1 MQCRKRIPKQILLER
16 YYRERTRLINLYCQ
30 RQETLA
36 SNLFTESYNWRQSR
50 TLGVNCFKEKAHYL
64 GNGYLI
70 PDYSTRV
77 RKLNAIKQGKGT
89 TQISGLL
96 LNDYGK
102 IEGAPGGFGSSLKNR
117 F

>member
-1 MQCRKRIPKQILLER
+1 MQCRRIPRQILLER
-16 YYRERTRLINLYCQ
+16 YYREQDRLNCQ
-30 RQETLA
+30 RQESPT
-36 SNLFTESYNWRQSR
+36 NLFSESYNWKRH
-50 TLGVNCFKEKAHYL
+50 LGVNCFKEKVQYL

-70 PDYSTRV
+70 PDYSTRL

-89 TQISGLL
+89 TQFTALT

-102 IEGAPGGFGSSLKNR
+102 IEGAPGGFGSSPKNR

>member
-16 YYRERTRLINLYCQ
+16 YYHEKTKLINLYCQ
-30 RQETLA
+30 RQENLET
-36 SNLFTESYNWRQSR
+36 NLFLESYNWKQSR
-50 TLGVNCFKEKAHYL
+50 NLGVNCFKEKSHYL

-70 PDYSTRV
+70 PDYSTRL
-77 RKLNAIKQGKGT
+77 RKLNAIKQGKGN
-89 TQISGLL
+89 TQFSKLL

-102 IEGAPGGFGSSLKNR
+102 IEGAPGGFGSSPKNR

>member
-1 MQCRKRIPKQILLER
+1 MQCRRIPKQLLIER
-16 YYRERTRLINLYCQ
+16 YYRERGRLINLYCQ
-30 RQETLA
+30 QQIVET
-36 SNLFTESYNWRQSR
+36 NIVETGFIKKD
-50 TLGVNCFKEKAHYL
+50 LGVNCFKDKAQYL

-70 PDYSTRV
+70 PDYSTRL
-77 RKLNAIKQGKGT
+77 RKLNTIKQGKGN
-89 TQISGLL
+89 TQFSALM